1 MKSSNRFTRNLLAAA
16 VAVALPGAA
25 MAQLE
30 EVIVTATKRAEST
43 QDIPMSV
50 QAVSGERLD
59 AMAIND
65 LGDLSTNI
73 PNFSIG
79 DGLTTN
85 LITMRGI
92 GSGEDRS
99 FEQSVSMFVDGI
111 YMPRSRQTRTP
122 FFDADRVEIL
132 RGPQAVL
139 FGLNSTAGAISIHS
153 AVNNPGDSFEAS
165 ITGEY
170 ETENEGA
177 SGTLIVGGSPLDNL
191 GLRLAIKSGDSGDGY
206 IDNNFLG
213 DQGDSESTVARLSVV
228 WEPTDDLRATAKYN
242 YADYE
247 VNGQTAEPVNRFAKA
262 VDNGDGQLNWKN
274 SGIGELLP
282 LLSAVSGNTMSKPG
296 ADQEAENFSLNV
308 DYMLGEHTLTGLF
321 GYSDYDYN
329 LATDL
334 DSVSFA
340 GLGIPGVSL
349 DAVSY
354 EEYEQTSFELRLTS
368 PGGETLDY
376 VVGAYYQDSTLEAEQ
391 PAVTLLPPDAT
402 GQPVDLLERGNNFFD
417 QDATLWSAFA
427 SLTWNITERMRAI
440 GGVRYSDD
448 DKDWDRKGTCE
459 NSFDNGANWNEGF
472 LGLGACTNIESAGG
486 NVSSDEWMPELVLQY
501 DLGDDTMVY
510 AKYSE
515 SSKSGGAATVTIVD
529 PDTIVFD
536 SETAK
541 GFEAGL
547 KTQFA
552 DGMAEFNAVAF
563 YTEFDD
569 LQVKTGTVIDGRIRN
584 IVSNAG
590 EATSQG
596 LELDARLAATDWLT
610 LGGALAYLDAEY
622 DDYKGAVCN
631 TSGTLPA
638 SPDGIGCDASGEN
651 LPFSPEWTG
660 SAFADLSLPITSGL
674 NLVGNLTVS
683 YSDDYFSDGTL
694 EPELEQESYTKYDA
708 SLGLEASSG
717 QWNVSVIGKNL
728 SDEEI
733 NMSGQSLGA
742 GYDIAYLMPPR
753 LVVLQATWRFGNF

>member
-1 MKSSNRFTRNLLAAA
+1 
-16 VAVALPGAA
+16 
-25 MAQLE
+25 
-30 EVIVTATKRAEST
+30 
-43 QDIPMSV
+43 
-50 QAVSGERLD
+50 
-59 AMAIND
+59 
-65 LGDLSTNI
+65 
-73 PNFSIG
+73 
-79 DGLTTN
+79 
-85 LITMRGI
+85 
-92 GSGEDRS
+92 
-99 FEQSVSMFVDGI
+99 
-111 YMPRSRQTRTP
+111 
-122 FFDADRVEIL
+122 
-132 RGPQAVL
+132 
-139 FGLNSTAGAISIHS
+139 
-153 AVNNPGDSFEAS
+153 
-165 ITGEY
+165 
-170 ETENEGA
+170 
-177 SGTLIVGGSPLDNL
+177 
-191 GLRLAIKSGDSGDGY
+191 
-206 IDNNFLG
+206 
-213 DQGDSESTVARLSVV
+213 
-228 WEPTDDLRATAKYN
+228 
-242 YADYE
+242 
-247 VNGQTAEPVNRFAKA
+247 
-262 VDNGDGQLNWKN
+262 
-274 SGIGELLP
+274 
-282 LLSAVSGNTMSKPG
+282 
-296 ADQEAENFSLNV
+296 
-308 DYMLGEHTLTGLF
+308 
-321 GYSDYDYN
+321 
-329 LATDL
+329 
-334 DSVSFA
+334 
-340 GLGIPGVSL
+340 
-349 DAVSY
+349 
-354 EEYEQTSFELRLTS
+354 
-368 PGGETLDY
+368 
-376 VVGAYYQDSTLEAEQ
+376 
-391 PAVTLLPPDAT
+391 
-402 GQPVDLLERGNNFFD
+402 
-417 QDATLWSAFA
+417 
-427 SLTWNITERMRAI
+427 
-440 GGVRYSDD
+440 
-448 DKDWDRKGTCE
+448 
-459 NSFDNGANWNEGF
+459 
-472 LGLGACTNIESAGG
+472 
-486 NVSSDEWMPELVLQY
+486 MPELVLQY